1 MEQFSTA
8 EGRRILKRYLSQYYR
23 AKDKQAVLRKRLEH
37 LQAEL
42 RHPGVRYTP
51 PKGIPYKPKPH
62 IEAASLTIKI
72 SDIEDRIRQQ
82 ANTEAQ
88 SIIDIMDMIEF
99 LPADTLER
107 DILEYRHIDCK
118 SWSDIM
124 KCVHLTRSPCF
135 EYYNRALDKLLEYK
149 KVRATLSEWESRMER
164 NAKNNH

>member
-1 MEQFSTA
+1 MEQFNTA
-8 EGRRILKRYLSQYYR
+8 ESRRILKRYLSQYYR

-42 RHPGVRYTP
+42 RQPGVRYTP
-51 PKGIPYKPKPH
+51 PKGIPFKPKPC

-72 SDIEDRIRQQ
+72 SDIEDRIQQQ

-118 SWSDIM
+118 SWNDIM

-149 KVRATLSEWESRMER
+149 KVRVTLSEWEARIER
-164 NAKNNH
+164 DAKSNH